1 MSGHFPLILSS
12 PSGGGKTT
20 IARALLRLRAD
31 VGYSVSCT
39 TRAPREGEIDGT
51 DYHFV
56 SPEQFEASRA
66 AGEFAE
72 CAEVHGRMYGTLR
85 SEVDKVLASNRHVV
99 MDIDVQG
106 ARQFAS
112 AYPES
117 VLVFIIPPS
126 AQILLSRLLARG
138 TESAESLARRLKSAV
153 EELKAVS
160 FYGYLVLN
168 EDLNAA
174 VKAISSILDAESLKL
189 TRQREIHARVGAMVT
204 DLESELDKM
213 NRGD

>member
-1 MSGHFPLILSS
+1 VSGHFPLILSS

-20 IARALLRLRAD
+20 IARALLQLRSD

-39 TRAPREGEIDGT
+39 TRQPREGEIDGV

-56 SPEQFEASRA
+56 SDGQFAASRA
-66 AGEFAE
+66 GGEFAE

-85 SEVDKVLASNRHVV
+85 SEVDKVLASGRHVV

-106 ARQFAS
+106 ARQFAA
-112 AYPES
+112 AYPEA

-126 AQILLSRLLARG
+126 AEILLTRLRARG

-160 FYGYLVLN
+160 IYGYLVLN
-168 EDLNAA
+168 EDLNDA
-174 VKAISSILDAESLKL
+174 VRAVSSILDAESLRL
-189 TRQREIHARVGAMVT
+189 SRQREIHARVGAMIT
-204 DLESELDKM
+204 DLESELDNM